1 MGLQKYLKLKKG
13 KVVKGVPGSRCFQAK
28 VMVRVVIN
36 VLSAAGSRIVPITD
50 CMLYLRAIYPSTY
63 VVCVILG
70 FRGIGSEQR
79 DPISDP
85 CVDKKRRCRGEVPFG
100 DRPAQKRTC

>member
-13 KVVKGVPGSRCFQAK
+13 EVVKGVPGSRCFQAK

-79 DPISDP
+79 EPVSVP
-85 CVDKKRRCRGEVPFG
+85 VDKRRCRAKVPLC
-100 DRPAQKRTC
+100 D